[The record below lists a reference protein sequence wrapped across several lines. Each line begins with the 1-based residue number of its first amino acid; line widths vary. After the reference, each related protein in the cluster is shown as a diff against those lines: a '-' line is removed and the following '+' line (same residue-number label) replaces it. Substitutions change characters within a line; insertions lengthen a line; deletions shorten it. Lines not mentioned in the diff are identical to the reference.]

1 MASNTLDRLS
11 AASSNLEE
19 KEWSSEGEAES
30 PEDQP
35 WSYVPIDPC
44 QPVIMAIRTAMG
56 NTFRFATSTVKPLF
70 ITRKKRSCPDPFA
83 LKKVSLERFATAVLP
98 SIQRPSHPQTELAIQ
113 MMAHRI
119 KQLEKRFRRIVVLCS
134 LSYWPWIREAYQ
146 EPGESVPEDETV
158 YEPQVLGVDPKTLL
172 FLFGELPFITALYEQ
187 ARQEL
192 DDDEALSSME

>member
-1 MASNTLDRLS
+1 MVANTLDRLS

-19 KEWSSEGEAES
+19 KEWSSEDEAES

-70 ITRKKRSCPDPFA
+70 YHAKKRSCPDPFA
-83 LKKVSLERFATAVLP
+83 LKRFPWNALPPQSFP

-113 MMAHRI
+113 MMAHRNQTTG
-119 KQLEKRFRRIVVLCS
+119 KAFSSNRCSLFVVVLAMDS
-134 LSYWPWIREAYQ
+134 RGISRTWRV
-146 EPGESVPEDETV
+146 S
-158 YEPQVLGVDPKTLL
+158 
-172 FLFGELPFITALYEQ
+172 
-187 ARQEL
+187 ARR
-192 DDDEALSSME
+192 